1 MKIKKMVVVCDN
13 MEDYSL
19 YINRYKDTEW
29 TILTEHSYL
38 NPFKGTYV
46 STYIIIYAQEEV
58 EE

>member
-1 MKIKKMVVVCDN
+1 